1 MMLVKLRVFNFG
13 ATKVSSLLR
22 SDKGFTLIEL
32 MVVVA
37 IIGILA
43 SIAYPSYVRY
53 IERGQIT
60 EAKSALLAGAQ
71 NLERC
76 YSINNSY
83 TGCNVN
89 FPDIS
94 GNPFNLEDPSIPSSG
109 QAFTLTATG
118 GPSSC
123 VGGLSLTHIG
133 ERQGCW

>member
-1 MMLVKLRVFNFG
+1 MFPMSRLV
-13 ATKVSSLLR
+13 
-22 SDKGFTLIEL
+22 KGFTLIEL

-71 NLERC
+71 KLERC
-76 YSINNSY
+76 YSISNSY
-83 TGCNVN
+83 SDCSAE
-89 FPDIS
+89 FPDFS
-94 GNPFNLEDPSIPSSG
+94 HNPFTLEETITS
-109 QAFTLTATG
+109 QAFTLTASASD

-123 VGGLSLTHIG
+123 TGGLIITHLG
-133 ERQGCW
+133 ERLGCW

>member
-1 MMLVKLRVFNFG
+1 MFPMSRLV
-13 ATKVSSLLR
+13 
-22 SDKGFTLIEL
+22 KGFTLIEL

-60 EAKSALLAGAQ
+60 EAKSELLAGAQ
-71 NLERC
+71 KLERC
-76 YSINNSY
+76 YSISNSY
-83 TGCNVN
+83 SDCSAE
-89 FPDIS
+89 FPDFS
-94 GNPFNLEDPSIPSSG
+94 DNPFTLEETSITS
-109 QAFTLTATG
+109 QAFTLTASG

-123 VGGLSLTHIG
+123 TGGLIITHLG